1 MNGENQSLIERF
13 GTFFSRVFDLWN
25 ETLEHVRTIRAY
37 TTRDTQTVVSDG
49 ITISGTKTTDSL
61 TVPDFA
67 KYHVVHIRYFKQF
80 SALTLVDTDI
90 TVEAFR
96 NEQMVSKFTISPAC
110 FVVGAIYDADE
121 VSMLICSKVELYG
134 RFNKLKFTVASVLT
148 DFKIQIV
155 SYT

>member
-37 TTRDTQTVVSDG
+37 TTRDTQTVVSNSILLYDQNPSD
-49 ITISGTKTTDSL
+49 TL

-67 KYHVVHIRYFKQF
+67 NRHMLCIRHNYENISNF
-80 SALTLVDTDI
+80 DI
-90 TVEAFR
+90 GLEVEAYRSGQIISTFTIFPSCF
-96 NEQMVSKFTISPAC
+96 MVSAVNDSVPIVFATA
-110 FVVGAIYDADE
+110 
-121 VSMLICSKVELYG
+121 KVEIYG
-134 RFNKLKFTVASVLT
+134 HFNKFIFKRGQGASNLR
-148 DFKIQIV
+148 IQVV